1 MIRDDS
7 NQYFRKIIDRKRPTR
22 SLFRTIVLI
31 GIIIWLMYY
40 LMKIA
45 NVG

>member
-1 MIRDDS
+1 MITDDDTH
-7 NQYFRKIIDRKRPTR
+7 YFRKIIDRKRPAR
-22 SLFRTIVLI
+22 SLFRTIILLGVIL
-31 GIIIWLMYY
+31 WLMYY